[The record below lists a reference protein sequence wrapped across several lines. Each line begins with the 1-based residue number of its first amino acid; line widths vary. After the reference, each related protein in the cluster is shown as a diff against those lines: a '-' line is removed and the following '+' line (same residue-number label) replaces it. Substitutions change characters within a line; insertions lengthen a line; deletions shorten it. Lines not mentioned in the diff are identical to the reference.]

1 MCYVLTE
8 TVYYLRLYGIQ
19 KKLIIFISDVYQNP
33 AKLSIGS
40 SFPLLNSNQN
50 CVTSFHVRFVKFE
63 MIHPR
68 SFVFANHHVM
78 QKCMQTCVLK
88 SISVIKVT
96 KDKVRPF
103 APSYA

>member
-1 MCYVLTE
+1 MSNVKMTSILIDYDCE
-8 TVYYLRLYGIQ
+8 TGKGKGKERK
-19 KKLIIFISDVYQNP
+19 KKLIILFSDVYQNS
-33 AKLSIGS
+33 AKLSIGF

-88 SISVIKVT
+88 SISCN
-96 KDKVRPF
+96 
-103 APSYA
+103 